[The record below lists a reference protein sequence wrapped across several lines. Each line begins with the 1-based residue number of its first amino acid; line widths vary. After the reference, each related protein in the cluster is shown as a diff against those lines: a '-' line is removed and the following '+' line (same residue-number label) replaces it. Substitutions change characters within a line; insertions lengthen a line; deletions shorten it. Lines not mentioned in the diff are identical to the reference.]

1 LENKIHSIK
10 IMDLSGDYNMVTEE
24 EEQKLKVMQQEVNI
38 VERMSK
44 IKHKIAVMSGK
55 GGVGKSTIAVNLAAA
70 FAKKGYKT
78 GIMDA
83 DVHGPNVPKMFNVE
97 GKHLLFDNKGIKPI
111 ETSQGIKVMS
121 VGFFLSSLDSP
132 VIWRGPMK
140 TGVIKQFLSEVNWG
154 DLDLLIIDNPP
165 GTGDEPLTILQSVP
179 LDGVVLVTTPQA
191 VVQEDVRKSIN
202 LVQNTKIPVI
212 GIIENMSG
220 FICPHCQEEVPIFGK
235 GNGEKMAE
243 KMNVPFLGKLP
254 LNVETSVSSD
264 IGTPVVIK
272 EPESDISVKISK
284 IVDKI
289 ESKIIKKT

>member
-1 LENKIHSIK
+1 
-10 IMDLSGDYNMVTEE
+10 MATAE

-38 VERMSK
+38 VKRMNK
-44 IKHKIAVMSGK
+44 IKYKIAIMSGK
-55 GGVGKSTIAVNLAAA
+55 GGVGKSTVAVNLAAA
-70 FAKKGYKT
+70 FSKKGYKT
-78 GIMDA
+78 GIMDV

-97 GKHLLFDNKGIKPI
+97 GKHLLYSNKGIKPV
-111 ETSQGIKVMS
+111 ETEQGIEVMS

-132 VIWRGPMK
+132 VIWRGPKK

-154 DLDLLIIDNPP
+154 DLDILIIDNPP

-202 LVQNTKIPVI
+202 LVQTSKVPII

-235 GNGEKMAE
+235 GNGEQMAKKMD
-243 KMNVPFLGKLP
+243 VPFLGKLP
-254 LNVETSVSSD
+254 LNMETPLASD

-272 EPESDISVKISK
+272 EPESDISVKILK

-289 ESKIIKKT
+289 EEKIIKKS